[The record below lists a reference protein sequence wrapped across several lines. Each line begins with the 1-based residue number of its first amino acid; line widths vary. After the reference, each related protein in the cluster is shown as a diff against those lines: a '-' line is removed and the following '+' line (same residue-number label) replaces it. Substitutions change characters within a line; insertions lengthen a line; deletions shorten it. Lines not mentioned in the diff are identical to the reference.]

1 MQSKALRDLRA
12 ALHPIVEEQIK
23 KYVPI
28 DYATRVTAA
37 LRAGRGSDAL
47 LALQGMLARS
57 QTARQGTVQRWVR
70 DCDSIDDVGLRVRL
84 LHAVLRAGKPI
95 EGVEQADG
103 DEMEAVQPA
112 AAAAAAS
119 AGGEKNDDDE
129 EGEEVQEEAENDDE
143 EMDENEEEEKA
154 DEPGGEDSALGSASV
169 IHLPAWSPEEEAAT
183 EGSIDV
189 ASAGAGV
196 AASVSGASYSGVG
209 WATSGSALAAH
220 PEGLRLASEIGLRVV
235 KTERGPDRQPP
246 NNYDLNI
253 WVCAADAGGLLESN
267 AMRQAKQRPA
277 VRRMDVPGVPGAFVM
292 LNVLTRGE
300 CAVLSTGAERIGF
313 VPDHPSSRPAPSG
326 IGGLE
331 WLLTDGTSAP
341 TSPRL
346 TPCVLPISAL
356 CSADR
361 PAPSVLRRPVGG
373 AARALPAL
381 STGHARRRQA
391 GWHQQPL
398 PPLQIHRRREGCLS
412 STHRWQLARIWARRE
427 RQVRSRCI
435 QRPPIAPH
443 LPRLSQRRLRGWLH
457 DLLHPVPSWWAA
469 GAGRAAQGGRGAVL
483 PTGQHGK
490 PAA

>member
-1 MQSKALRDLRA
+1 MFAQLDASGTGWENWWERKRGRRDEEMGKHKKRKRNSDGGPVPPAPRPMPPSAATTFANEHITLRAADVATTIMTLNYLAARPELMQSKALRDLRA

-23 KYVPI
+23 KYDPI

-267 AMRQAKQRPA
+267 AMRQAKQRS
-277 VRRMDVPGVPGAFVM
+277 VRQGRKP
-292 LNVLTRGE
+292 
-300 CAVLSTGAERIGF
+300 
-313 VPDHPSSRPAPSG
+313 
-326 IGGLE
+326 
-331 WLLTDGTSAP
+331 
-341 TSPRL
+341 
-346 TPCVLPISAL
+346 
-356 CSADR
+356 
-361 PAPSVLRRPVGG
+361 
-373 AARALPAL
+373 
-381 STGHARRRQA
+381 
-391 GWHQQPL
+391 
-398 PPLQIHRRREGCLS
+398 
-412 STHRWQLARIWARRE
+412 
-427 RQVRSRCI
+427 
-435 QRPPIAPH
+435 
-443 LPRLSQRRLRGWLH
+443 PRLSAAECYCSRVHRTTSALPLH
-457 DLLHPVPSWWAA
+457 APSRADGALWCGALS
-469 GAGRAAQGGRGAVL
+469 AGRPCAAWTCPECRA
-483 PTGQHGK
+483 PS
-490 PAA
+490 